1 MRAGVA
7 DLDRFQARKPVP
19 FVPSPMDVVERMLE
33 IAGVEEGEKVYD
45 LGCGDGRVLFTAA
58 SKYRAYGVGYEIRD
72 GLVRYVRNRVHGLGL
87 DNYITV
93 FRKDLAKA
101 DLTGANVVTLYLT
114 TPMLRTVSNKLYNA
128 LQSGA
133 RVVSHDYP
141 IPGLEPTEIHRWRG
155 RRIYLY
161 TKARRL

>member
-1 MRAGVA
+1 
-7 DLDRFQARKPVP
+7 
-19 FVPSPMDVVERMLE
+19 VERMLE

-58 SKYRAYGVGYEIRD
+58 SKYGAYGVGYEIRD

-101 DLTGANVVTLYLT
+101 DLTGANIVTLYLT
-114 TPMLRTVSNKLYNA
+114 TPMLRTQRPPK
-128 LQSGA
+128 
-133 RVVSHDYP
+133 RRP
-141 IPGLEPTEIHRWRG
+141 RGLP
-155 RRIYLY
+155 
-161 TKARRL
+161 RLPNTRFRAYGDT

>member
-1 MRAGVA
+1 
-7 DLDRFQARKPVP
+7 L
-19 FVPSPMDVVERMLE
+19 
-33 IAGVEEGEKVYD
+33 
-45 LGCGDGRVLFTAA
+45 LGWRRVRGFTTSAA
-58 SKYRAYGVGYEIRD
+58 ATAEFSSRRLQD

-101 DLTGANVVTLYLT
+101 DLTGANIVTLYLT